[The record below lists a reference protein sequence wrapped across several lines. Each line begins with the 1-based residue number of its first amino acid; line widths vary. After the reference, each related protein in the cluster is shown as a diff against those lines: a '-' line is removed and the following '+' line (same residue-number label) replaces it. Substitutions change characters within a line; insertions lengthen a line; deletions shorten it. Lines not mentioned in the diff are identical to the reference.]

1 MIKYGKNNTPVAR
14 PVLSGLE
21 LTLLIEHL
29 LATDFEGSYKNIYM
43 IKGKIKP
50 PEKTPTVAQDIMKKL
65 RVSLARLEIEND

>member
-29 LATDFEGSYKNIYM
+29 KATDFEGAYKNIYM

-50 PEKTPTVAQDIMKKL
+50 PEETPTVAQYIMKKL
-65 RVSLARLEIEND
+65 KVSLARLDNE